1 MKNLV
6 IEDTQEDHETNQLQ
20 LNITIEE
27 FHKLSNSEIQDF
39 IDDVLSSVDVVIEG
53 MNMTNQLTA
62 SEAISYRAIMKIFH
76 ALELTAS
83 WINNLTN
90 EKTVS
95 DDDILGLKEDNDEL

>member
-6 IEDTQEDHETNQLQ
+6 IEDAQEDHETNQLQ

-83 WINNLTN
+83 WINNLPN
-90 EKTVS
+90 KETVS